1 MADLEDQLRQHY
13 ESQQLPVERARAILA
28 AGRAASVAR
37 ARRTRRWLGAAAAVL
52 LGLGTYVGTSHFG
65 AEDLAVTA
73 SGIVPQDAAAA
84 VIAHF
89 SQPDYQLGAIS
100 ADHAALAKWLRDQG
114 GPASLAIPRAMAGL
128 PSFGCQVLEARGQKV
143 FLICFF
149 LDVSSEEVAP
159 GGMPIKREM
168 VVTAPDGTMM
178 KKDRPLVHLVVAPR
192 AAFRAAPAPG
202 TWVNLPATGEW
213 NFRVWSQDDLVY
225 MVAAAAPAERL
236 AELGRPI

>member
-28 AGRAASVAR
+28 AGRTAAAAR

-52 LGLGTYVGTSHFG
+52 LGLGTYVGTSYFG
-65 AEDLAVTA
+65 GGDLAVTA
-73 SGIVPQDAAAA
+73 RGIVPQDAAAA

-89 SQPDYQLGAIS
+89 SRPDYQLGAIS
-100 ADHAALAKWLRDQG
+100 ADHAALAKWLRDHG
-114 GPASLAIPRAMAGL
+114 GPASLAIPKAMAGL
-128 PSFGCQVLEARGQKV
+128 PSFGCQVLEASGQKV
-143 FLICFF
+143 YLICFF
-149 LDVSSEEVAP
+149 LDVSSEEVKP
-159 GGMPIKREM
+159 GGMPTKRER
-168 VVTAPDGTMM
+168 VVIAPDGTMM

-192 AAFRAAPAPG
+192 AAFGAAPAPG
-202 TWVNLPATGEW
+202 TWVNLPEVGEW